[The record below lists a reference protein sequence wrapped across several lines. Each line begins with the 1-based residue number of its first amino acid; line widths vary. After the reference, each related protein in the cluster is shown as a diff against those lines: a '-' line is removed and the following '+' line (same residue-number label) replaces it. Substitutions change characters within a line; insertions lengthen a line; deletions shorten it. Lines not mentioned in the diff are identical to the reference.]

1 MTKPG
6 YTHVSLV
13 VDRSGSMQNMADEST
28 RGIDALISEQ
38 LSEPGQFTVTLTQFD
53 TQFETICRLANKN
66 PNYILEARGSTAL
79 LDAVGNEILSTGED
93 LSKLDE
99 SERPERVIFVI
110 VTDGQENASS
120 NYTLQQVRDLIKHQT
135 EIYNWDFQFLG
146 VNEAAWQGADLGM
159 KFSSFEGSAK
169 GSSASYKRLN
179 HEMKRVRSSRDNSQ
193 KLEIPD
199 FIPESDDDI
208 L

>member
-13 VDRSGSMQNMADEST
+13 VDRSGSMENMATEST
-28 RGIDALISEQ
+28 NGINALISEQ
-38 LSEPGQFTVTLTQFD
+38 LAEPGEFTVTLTQFD
-53 TQFETICRLANKN
+53 TQFETVCRLSAVN
-66 PNYILEARGSTAL
+66 PNYVLKARGSTAL
-79 LDAVGNEILSTGED
+79 LDAVGNEILATGED
-93 LSKLDE
+93 LAKLDE
-99 SERPERVIFVI
+99 ASRPERVIFVI

-120 NYTLQQVRDLIKHQT
+120 NYNLQQVRDLIKQQT

-146 VNEAAWQGADLGM
+146 VNESAWQGADLGM
-159 KFSSFEGSAK
+159 KFASFEGSGK

-179 HEMKRVRSSRDNSQ
+179 HEMKRVRNSRDFSQ

>member
-1 MTKPG
+1 VTKPG

-13 VDRSGSMQNMADEST
+13 VDRSGSMQDLAFEST
-28 RGIDALISEQ
+28 NGINALISEQ
-38 LSEPGQFTVTLTQFD
+38 LVETGTFTVTLTQFD
-53 TQFETICRLANKN
+53 TKFDTVCRLSDQN
-66 PNYILEARGSTAL
+66 PNYQLQPRGSTAL
-79 LDAVGNEILSTGED
+79 LDAVGNEILATGED
-93 LSKLDE
+93 LSKLNE

-120 NYTLQQVRDLIKHQT
+120 NYSLSQVRDLIKQQT

-159 KFSSFEGSAK
+159 KFSSFDGTGK

-179 HEMKRVRSSRDNSQ
+179 HEMKRVRSSRDMSQ

-199 FIPESDDDI
+199 FIPESDDDV

>member
-13 VDRSGSMQNMADEST
+13 VDRSGSMQNMAAEST
-28 RGIDALISEQ
+28 RGINALISEQ
-38 LSEPGQFTVTLTQFD
+38 LAEPGEFTVTLTQFD
-53 TQFETICRLANKN
+53 TQFETICRLSNKN
-66 PNYILEARGSTAL
+66 PDYILEARGSTAL

-93 LSKLDE
+93 LAKLHE
-99 SERPERVIFVI
+99 SARPERVIFVI
-110 VTDGQENASS
+110 VTDGEENASS
-120 NYTLQQVRDLIKHQT
+120 NYTLQQVRDLIRQQT
-135 EIYNWDFQFLG
+135 DVYNWDFQFLG
-146 VNEAAWQGADLGM
+146 VNETAWQGADLGM
-159 KFSSFEGSAK
+159 KFASFEGSAK

-179 HEMKRVRSSRDNSQ
+179 HEMKRLRNSRDNSQ